1 MKKTIFLLI
10 LSFLAVSCYVEVEI
24 PVGDE
29 EPVGVMNAQLNTME
43 PVHVVYLSV
52 SRKNR
57 VQALAGADV
66 RIFVNGVPV
75 ATAEE
80 VPADYDG
87 EWETAYVFEADFH
100 PGEEVRIEARQSG
113 IDLSATVTVL
123 SPVTISS
130 VDTSSV
136 KMTYLG
142 ETDTYLQAKTTFRDL
157 PGTSYYRVY
166 GRVVDDFSY
175 LDEEGDPIPGYS
187 GTAETELWM
196 ETGFD
201 PIISEGAGKTGGAD
215 LMTLL
220 SDGNSYSCFSDRP
233 FSGEDCTIRPLIHS
247 YSFQLGDYQYGIYLP
262 DGMQDENYWE
272 VLSVLSREIHRR
284 ATVQLRTLDLAQYH
298 YLKALENLDTF
309 GTEMNFLV
317 EPTTLPSNVE
327 GGLGFVGM
335 ETVTEYLFYEET
347 RTYPALDTIYY

>member
-80 VPADYDG
+80 VPANYDG

-100 PGEEVRIEARQSG
+100 PGEEVRIEARQGG

-123 SPVTISS
+123 SPVPISS

-157 PGTSYYRVY
+157 PGTTYYRVY
-166 GRVVDDFSY
+166 GRVVDDFRY

-201 PIISEGAGKTGGAD
+201 PIICEGAGKTGGAD

-233 FSGEDCTIRPLIHS
+233 FSGEDCTIRPLFHS
-247 YSFQLGDYQYGIYLP
+247 YSFQLGDYLYGIYLP

-272 VLSVLSREIHRR
+272 VLSALTREVHRR

-327 GGLGFVGM
+327 GGLGFVGI
-335 ETVTEYLFYEET
+335 ETVAEYLFYEET